1 MTIKEIQ
8 TEIDET
14 KADIGNFIELYKTEH
29 TAGRYENWN
38 CNDVVAHILEWIIFS
53 KDKLQ
58 AIAYNRHFE
67 EIRDIDTFN
76 RQNWI
81 KNKDKHI
88 GELKKRIMFEL
99 DEYNKTVSLYSQTDL
114 QKKDLPTGFSFELW
128 RYMIMDTVTH
138 PVLHMLYYMLKTK
151 KYEQFVSLCKKRHKT
166 FYRYSN
172 GNPDVYSFDDYI
184 EDKTQFSQ
192 NLQTLA
198 SIYTNNDTI
207 DIILKANSR
216 VELKI

>member
-14 KADIGNFIELYKTEH
+14 KADIGYFIKLYKTEH
-29 TAGRYENWN
+29 TAGCYENWN
-38 CNDVVAHILEWIIFS
+38 CKDVVAHILEWIIFS

-67 EIRDIDTFN
+67 EIRDINAFN

-88 GELKKRIMFEL
+88 GELKKSIMFEL

-166 FYRYSN
+166 FYHYSN
-172 GNPDVYSFDDYI
+172 GNPDVYFFDDYI
-184 EDKTQFSQ
+184 EDKLEFSQ
-192 NLQTLA
+192 NLQALA
-198 SIYTNNDTI
+198 LLYTSNDMI
-207 DIILKANSR
+207 NIILKANN
-216 VELKI
+216 

>member
-14 KADIGNFIELYKTEH
+14 KADIGYFIKLYKTEH

-38 CNDVVAHILEWIIFS
+38 YKDLVAHILEWIIFS
-53 KDKLQ
+53 KNKLQ
-58 AIAYNRHFE
+58 AIAHNRQFE
-67 EIRDIDTFN
+67 EIRDIDAFN

-88 GELKKRIMFEL
+88 GELKKSIMFEL

-151 KYEQFVSLCKKRHKT
+151 KYEQFVLLCKKRHKT

>member
-8 TEIDET
+8 TEIDKT
-14 KADIGNFIELYKTEH
+14 KTDIGNFIELYKTEH

-38 CNDVVAHILEWIIFS
+38 SKDVVAHILEWIIFS
-53 KDKLQ
+53 KNKLQ
-58 AIAYNRHFE
+58 AIAYNRQFE
-67 EIRDIDTFN
+67 EVCDIDAFN
-76 RQNWI
+76 RQAWI

-88 GELKKRIMFEL
+88 GELKESIMFEL
-99 DEYNKTVSLYSQTDL
+99 DEYSKTVLLYSDCDL

-151 KYEQFVSLCKKRHKT
+151 NYERFVLLCEKRHKT

-172 GNPDVYSFDDYI
+172 GSPDVYSFCDYI

-192 NLQTLA
+192 NIQTLA
-198 SIYTNNDTI
+198 SIYTNNDMI
-207 DIILKANSR
+207 DIILKVNS
-216 VELKI
+216 

>member
-14 KADIGNFIELYKTEH
+14 KADIGYFIKLYKTEH
-29 TAGRYENWN
+29 TAGRFENWN
-38 CNDVVAHILEWIIFS
+38 GKDVVAHILEWIIFS

-58 AIAYNRHFE
+58 AIAYNRQFE
-67 EIRDIDTFN
+67 EIRDIDAFN

-88 GELKKRIMFEL
+88 GELKKSIMFEL

-128 RYMIMDTVTH
+128 RYMIMDT
-138 PVLHMLYYMLKTK
+138 VLHMLYYMLKTK

-184 EDKTQFSQ
+184 EDKTRFSQ
-192 NLQTLA
+192 NLQALA
-198 SIYTNNDTI
+198 SMYTSNDII

-216 VELKI
+216 N

>member
-67 EIRDIDTFN
+67 EIRDIDAFN

-88 GELKKRIMFEL
+88 GELKKSIMF
-99 DEYNKTVSLYSQTDL
+99 DR
-114 QKKDLPTGFSFELW
+114 F
-128 RYMIMDTVTH
+128 
-138 PVLHMLYYMLKTK
+138 TK
-151 KYEQFVSLCKKRHKT
+151 KRFTDGFFIRIVALYDYGHRYASRFAYVVLYVKNKK
-166 FYRYSN
+166 
-172 GNPDVYSFDDYI
+172 I
-184 EDKTQFSQ
+184 
-192 NLQTLA
+192 
-198 SIYTNNDTI
+198 
-207 DIILKANSR
+207 
-216 VELKI
+216 